1 MLNIISTIHIFVAT
15 YLNIFS
21 YIKCVYGIQWK
32 KDGDDMVGYTWLW
45 ITNDV
50 PHQMS
55 HRQVHDIDYQI
66 IMVNRSLLD
75 ITSRIRYG
83 LYKNN
88 LKSRQG

>member
-1 MLNIISTIHIFVAT
+1 MKN
-15 YLNIFS
+15 
-21 YIKCVYGIQWK
+21 K
-32 KDGDDMVGYTWLW
+32 KDGDDMVGDTWLW

-83 LYKNN
+83 
-88 LKSRQG
+88 